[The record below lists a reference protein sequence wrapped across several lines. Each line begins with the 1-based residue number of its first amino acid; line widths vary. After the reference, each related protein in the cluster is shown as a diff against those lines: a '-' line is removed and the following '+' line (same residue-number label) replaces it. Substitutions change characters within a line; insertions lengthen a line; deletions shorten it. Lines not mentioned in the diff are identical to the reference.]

1 MATVKVNLKLENQE
15 FDKNLKQTEKELQR
29 TKRNVN
35 TLSKSMELNPN
46 FDNVFSAF
54 KEVVNAIT
62 LNQEK
67 LEDLQAELKKMENAG
82 EINTD
87 RYKKLQEALYKTELD
102 AKQLEVQLEKVTKN
116 VDTTE
121 LITELKKSEE
131 TIIELKQKTQDYHSE
146 LEKLNAQNITIDND
160 FKETSEE
167 LKKAEQET
175 KKLEVQL
182 AKLGKTK
189 INTKEYK
196 DLQKQLDLSTKK
208 TDTIN
213 KKLNELSKQKL
224 DVNKEIKQVEKELKQ
239 CETTVKQ
246 YTNQVKLA
254 SSETIKTKQS
264 QENLEKLSIT
274 AKETSNSLTD
284 LGKAFAPISAAA
296 TGALY
301 GIAKFTKD
309 TVKSA
314 DDITTSAERIGISAE
329 NFQKWKYIGEQT
341 NIELKEL
348 ETGFRNLN
356 GTIADLATGKVNEST
371 KALQAL
377 GIDSKQALKGL
388 DGNLDKI
395 VDSLMKVENPTQ
407 RLALANELFG
417 KKVGQAVIPMLNQ
430 GADGINKLKE
440 EFNQLGYITNEQ
452 ADTLATY
459 GSELKKLR
467 QAFKNIK
474 NQLAI
479 AFLPVFQKITNFI
492 EKKVVPTL
500 KKLTDKLKK
509 LGTAPKA
516 AILGILGFIAV
527 LAPIL
532 LLAPK
537 LFKAFKTLSSG
548 VKLLRGGISKLN
560 TSLMKLLAN
569 PVVLVIVAIVA
580 VIVLLYMKCKEFR
593 DMVNSLFK
601 TIYQAIKPLLQTM
614 KNFYK
619 TIGKAF
625 GQIISILVDSLMPV
639 INILMDMLKP
649 IIDIIMFLA
658 NILGKILAPIL
669 KVLMLPILIP
679 LKIFI
684 SMLKSIMPVIKQII
698 DLLRTKLA
706 PVFQFV
712 GKVFQSVG
720 KIIGGVFKFI
730 LKAIEFAV
738 NAVIKVINFL
748 LKPINAVIKFFGG
761 KPIEINEVSL
771 SGAKE
776 ENNPNDLY
784 KEADKRDREK
794 DKANPYSEA
803 GKYASGTST
812 NNNYNYTTT
821 NNYNND
827 ASTIN
832 VTVENYGAEA
842 DPVEL
847 ARQIKLKLIRGNS

>member
-67 LEDLQAELKKMENAG
+67 LEDLHVELKKMENAG

-102 AKQLEVQLEKVTKN
+102 AKQLEMSLERVSKN

-160 FKETSEE
+160 FKETADE

-239 CETTVKQ
+239 CETSVKQ

-296 TGALY
+296 AGALY

-314 DDITTSAERIGISAE
+314 DDITTSAERIGVSAE

-440 EFNQLGYITNEQ
+440 EFNQLGDITNEQ

-467 QAFKNIK
+467 QSFKNIK

-479 AFLPVFQKITNFI
+479 AFLPVFQKMTEFI
-492 EKKVVPTL
+492 QKKVVPSL
-500 KKLTDKLKK
+500 KKLTDKLKE

-527 LAPIL
+527 LAP
-532 LLAPK
+532 K

-548 VKLLRGGISKLN
+548 LKLLRGGINKLN
-560 TSLMKLLAN
+560 ISLMKLLAN
-569 PVVLVIVAIVA
+569 PVVLVVVAIVA
-580 VIVLLYMKCKEFR
+580 IIVLLYMKCKEFR

-601 TIYQAIKPLLQTM
+601 TIYQAIKPLIQVM
-614 KNFYK
+614 KQFYK
-619 TIGKAF
+619 IIGKAL
-625 GQIISILVDSLMPV
+625 GEIISILADALMPI

-649 IIDIIMFLA
+649 IIDIIMFLV

-684 SMLKSIMPVIKQII
+684 SMLKFIMPVIKQII

-803 GKYASGTST
+803 GKYASGAPT

-827 ASTIN
+827 SSTIN